1 MIAIRTGSWYLE
13 ILQES
18 RIFASLIIDSLQ
30 IQKREKITVT
40 QKNGEFIRK
49 GGSQAL
55 NWSR

>member
-49 GGSQAL
+49 GGSRPL